1 MARATRPVQFLFSLC
16 IAVLLADSGPA
27 AADPEQAS
35 AKRSLAG
42 QVCPSGSFVFGFDAE
57 GDILCSAACGNG
69 VLNPGESC
77 DDGNTSDGDGC
88 SASCQSESAAV
99 TPGAAVAGTAAV
111 AAVPVATEA
120 AAAPTMVTA
129 AAPADAAAE
138 TEAAG
143 LVISDIEPS
152 SVVYGTRELDVT
164 ILGDGIKAGSI
175 IEFAGQAYT
184 PTVNPEGTRAEV
196 TLTTRRLTLGAY
208 ALTVSNPSGQK
219 VTLKKALV
227 VY

>member
-1 MARATRPVQFLFSLC
+1 MAQSTRPVHFSLPLC
-16 IAVLLADSGPA
+16 AALLLGSSGPA

-42 QVCPSGSFVFGFDAE
+42 QVCPSGSFVIGFDAE

-77 DDGNTSDGDGC
+77 DDGNTQGGDGC
-88 SASCQSESAAV
+88 SANCQPESEAV
-99 TPGAAVAGTAAV
+99 APAAAVAGTAA
-111 AAVPVATEA
+111 A
-120 AAAPTMVTA
+120 AAAPTVATESAPAQA
-129 AAPADAAAE
+129 AAATA
-138 TEAAG
+138 TAG
-143 LVISDIEPS
+143 LVISDVEPS
-152 SVVYGTRELDVT
+152 SVVYGTRELDIT
-164 ILGDGIKAGSI
+164 ILGNGFQAGSVI
-175 IEFAGQAYT
+175 DFAGQAYT